1 MTESSP
7 KKLWINTPNGK
18 AFLGGIAFA
27 VACRIF
33 TPIADT
39 YEPIINQL
47 AVRNSNYSEFWGFL
61 LHIVLPI
68 MILLGVLSAA
78 NIFLRR
84 YGFEGFKFREQN
96 ANKPVIAYLAFF
108 NGCILTTMMMV
119 FISVLIMMLFGISF

>member
-18 AFLGGIAFA
+18 AFIGGIAVA
-27 VACRIF
+27 IACRIF
-33 TPIADT
+33 TPIANT
-39 YEPIINQL
+39 YKPTISQL

-78 NIFLRR
+78 TIFLRR

-96 ANKPVIAYLAFF
+96 ADKPVIAYLAFF
-108 NGCILTTMMMV
+108 NGCILTVITMMAIAILLKM
-119 FISVLIMMLFGISF
+119 FFDISF